1 MNKRSLI
8 YNGGIALL
16 AALCLIWLGLNSFFY
31 SEIPEVLTGNDI
43 KIKIILTGLVVY
55 FFSHL
60 IIIFATATRGQ
71 NKISVIRY
79 LLLGWGIVSFIFV
92 LLHFVSLH
100 EIADDFGS
108 GYSYKSMLRLT
119 WHSQIVMALFYIFT
133 IVYFTTAAVRGGNT
147 LQVRSISREQMFIT
161 LNSAGIA
168 SGIVGLFF
176 IFVYLKFYENSWL
189 PLNIRHQMRSFD
201 IFPFAFAILPYL
213 VVLAGWSIRYFADR
227 RSGWNDE
234 KESSNINRSGMLTL
248 MISMPVIVFLIIA
261 CFSTHIPSRGNVL
274 ITGSL
279 SVLWLFFYLFFSIFV
294 FSVTALYKF
303 RLD

>member
-1 MNKRSLI
+1 MIL
-8 YNGGIALL
+8 NGGIVML

-31 SEIPEVLTGNDI
+31 RQIPEVLTGSDI

-60 IIIFATATRGQ
+60 IIIFTTATIGQ
-71 NKISVIRY
+71 NKVSVIRY

-108 GYSYKSMLRLT
+108 GYSYKSMLKLT
-119 WHSQIVMALFYIFT
+119 WHSQIVMALFFIFT
-133 IVYFTTAAVRGGNT
+133 IVYFAIAAVSGGST
-147 LQVRSISREQMFIT
+147 PQVRSISREQMFIT
-161 LNSAGIA
+161 LNIAGIA

-189 PLNIRHQMRSFD
+189 PLNIRHQFRSYD
-201 IFPFAFAILPYL
+201 IFPFGFAILPYL
-213 VVLAGWSIRYFADR
+213 VVLAGWSIRYFTDK
-227 RSGWNDE
+227 RSGWSDE

-248 MISMPVIVFLIIA
+248 MISIPVIVFLIVA

-274 ITGSL
+274 ITSSL
-279 SVLWLFFYLFFSIFV
+279 SVLWLLFYLFFSMLV
-294 FSVTALYKF
+294 FSITALYKF